1 VGGDRSNA
9 LWHSEDHCVFR
20 HVEECH
26 GTSDTRR
33 ADVGVREAIDKG
45 ALDEL
50 LHEAFVAQLA
60 LFCTQI
66 QDIVAEAIRPLRE
79 ASIDVG
85 FGGFFGPCSPMLCI
99 SSPSSMAAS
108 IAAGRAAYEDKGG
121 LSIGMCFE
129 KMQNVA
135 LPEDRVD
142 GSIVEDHSE
151 ALIEPT
157 CALSSVEVDVV
168 TGVGMGPCDTSVLEN
183 AENVVITEVV
193 APIL

>member
-1 VGGDRSNA
+1 V
-9 LWHSEDHCVFR
+9 
-20 HVEECH
+20 
-26 GTSDTRR
+26 
-33 ADVGVREAIDKG
+33 
-45 ALDEL
+45 
-50 LHEAFVAQLA
+50 
-60 LFCTQI
+60 
-66 QDIVAEAIRPLRE
+66 
-79 ASIDVG
+79 
-85 FGGFFGPCSPMLCI
+85 
-99 SSPSSMAAS
+99 
-108 IAAGRAAYEDKGG
+108 GRAAYEDKGG

-193 APIL
+193 APVL